1 MNMNNRMII
10 MMAVGILP
18 ALSACADD
26 QNATS
31 NSSIVHENLTQKTS
45 LNNAKQTISEN
56 EQVKMSK

>member
-31 NSSIVHENLTQKTS
+31 NSSIVHESLTQKQAPIMQ
-45 LNNAKQTISEN
+45 NKQYQKRSR
-56 EQVKMSK
+56 